1 MFTLLVIIVNIH
13 QIYINFHI
21 GIMFEMS
28 FNVVNDDL
36 TQHSQNDVFSFC
48 KFRFYYYLLFI
59 EI

>member
-1 MFTLLVIIVNIH
+1 MFTLVVRVVNIH

-48 KFRFYYYLLFI
+48 KYKLFLLFI
-59 EI
+59 INL